1 MADDTYSRMARAIA
15 YLRDNRERNPTLSEV
30 AGHIGM
36 SRFHFQ
42 RTFTAWAGVGPKRF
56 LQALNVERAKLA
68 MSGSGSLLD
77 ATFETGLS
85 SLGRLHDLFVTIEAM
100 TPGEHRAG
108 GAGLD
113 IAYGFHETPS
123 GQGLICST
131 PRGICGLS
139 FVDSEPG
146 DALGEARDRFPNAR
160 FFTSPEETRGMMFR
174 IFDAPFD
181 DSSRRLRV
189 LVGGTNFHVQVWR
202 ALLSIPP
209 GAAVGYGD
217 VARRIGRPGSA
228 RAVGG
233 AVARNAVAF
242 LIPCHRVVRESGAI
256 GGYRWGSERKS
267 AMQSWEAVRASH

>member
-113 IAYGFHETPS
+113 IAYGFHETPF

-189 LVGGTNFHVQVWR
+189 LVGGTNFHVQV
-202 ALLSIPP
+202 
-209 GAAVGYGD
+209 
-217 VARRIGRPGSA
+217 
-228 RAVGG
+228 
-233 AVARNAVAF
+233 
-242 LIPCHRVVRESGAI
+242 
-256 GGYRWGSERKS
+256 
-267 AMQSWEAVRASH
+267 